1 MNVIQQ
7 PPSKPAA
14 PRGFSLV
21 EMLISVSI
29 IGLIAFMAFPKV
41 TSMRA
46 EGEKNLAIARAEALN
61 LAVANMIQVRGRS
74 QATLDWNG
82 KTDDQRYTLIKD
94 YLAFS
99 ETSLAGYLPSGYD
112 VDFSSDLSRLTK
124 VVLKDP
130 AGSAIPY

>member
-1 MNVIQQ
+1 MNVIPQS
-7 PPSKPAA
+7 PSKPAA

-74 QATLDWNG
+74 QAILDWSG
-82 KTDDQRYTLIKD
+82 KSDDQRYALIKD
-94 YLAFS
+94 YLAFG
-99 ETSLAGYLPSGYD
+99 ETTLAGYLPSGYD
-112 VDFSSDLSRLTK
+112 VDFPNDLSRLTK
-124 VVLKDP
+124 AILKDP
-130 AGSAIPY
+130 SSTTIPY

>member
-1 MNVIQQ
+1 MNAPIQ

-14 PRGFSLV
+14 RRGFSLV
-21 EMLISVSI
+21 ELLISVSI

-74 QATLDWNG
+74 QAILDWAG
-82 KTDDQRYTLIKD
+82 KSDDQRYALVKD
-94 YLAFS
+94 YLAFG
-99 ETSLAGYLPSGYD
+99 ETTLAGYLPSGYD
-112 VDFSSDLSRLTK
+112 IDFPNDLSRLTK

-130 AGSAIPY
+130 TSTTIPY